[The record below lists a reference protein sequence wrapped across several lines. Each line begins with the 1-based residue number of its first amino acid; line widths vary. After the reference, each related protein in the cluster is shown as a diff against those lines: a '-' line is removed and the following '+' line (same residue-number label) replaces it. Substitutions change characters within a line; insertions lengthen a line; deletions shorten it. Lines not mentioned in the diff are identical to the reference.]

1 MKTLFSIEASVLKG
15 HEESYEAVRRVAMG
29 MLQIFSG

>member
-1 MKTLFSIEASVLKG
+1 LFSIESRVLKG

-29 MLQIFSG
+29 MLQIFEGE